1 MHNRPGSNQV
11 QDRTSTL
18 QHSRRST
25 PRDTFLD
32 RKMKLCA
39 AAGGIGKHDLSED
52 FQHLIAHCM
61 SKPFRA
67 RLSLES
73 WKVGRYK
80 KLCNE
85 VVQLLVFGLEGWS
98 ARGTRLPLVRPVIL
112 VVPEKPRGTPIA
124 CDRESRYVRCRPI
137 LLFSSAGKESRR
149 TDDHQPQR
157 RAKALKILMCTGR
170 TAVVTTRDMHG
181 CSVP

>member
-1 MHNRPGSNQV
+1 MDDHAAPRYLSLPSILHGNDLVKIVPLHRSCIIGQGRIRF

-18 QHSRRST
+18 QHSRRSA

-32 RKMKLCA
+32 RNMKLCA

-52 FQHLIAHCM
+52 FEHLIAHCM

-112 VVPEKPRGTPIA
+112 VVPEDPEELRSHAIEKVVA
-124 CDRESRYVRCRPI
+124 CVVGQFCFSR
-137 LLFSSAGKESRR
+137 L
-149 TDDHQPQR
+149 
-157 RAKALKILMCTGR
+157 
-170 TAVVTTRDMHG
+170 
-181 CSVP
+181 